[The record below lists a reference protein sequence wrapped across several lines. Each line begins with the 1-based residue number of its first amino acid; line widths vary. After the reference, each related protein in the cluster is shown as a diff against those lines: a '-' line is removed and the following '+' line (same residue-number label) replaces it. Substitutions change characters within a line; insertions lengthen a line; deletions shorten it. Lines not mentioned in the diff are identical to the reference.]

1 MTLQKASHTAKD
13 ISKRPNVLVDS
24 VYKVLRCVKEQGSVE
39 TLSRSG
45 RSQSVVTLQNV
56 SKFRKKVVR
65 NRGRSIFQVFREL
78 KISRSSTSR
87 IAARAGIKSKP
98 PLKCQLIT
106 TKQKQKRV
114 QQCRKLLK
122 ILEENPEKVIFWTDE
137 TKVTVDTFV
146 NRQTTRVLMANNTP
160 ECIVMC
166 SKKPFKD
173 NAWGLVASDGN
184 KMPLIF
190 FPDGENMNTATY
202 VKHAL
207 TPMFKWI
214 KDMKYEP
221 GTFVFQ
227 ELWLIILR

>member
-1 MTLQKASHTAKD
+1 MVIYTTMAKPLEYDTKKAIVTLPKAGHTAKD
-13 ISKRPNVLVDS
+13 ISKRLNMPVDS
-24 VYKVLRCVKEQGSVE
+24 VYKVLRHEKERGSVE

-45 RSQSVVTLQNV
+45 RPRSVVTPQNV
-56 SKFRKKVVR
+56 SKFSKKVAQ
-65 NRGRSIFQVFREL
+65 NRWRSISQVSREL
-78 KISRSSTSR
+78 KISRNSTSR

-122 ILEENPEKVIFWTDE
+122 ILEENPEKVIFWT
-137 TKVTVDTFV
+137 KVTVDTFV
-146 NRQTTRVLMANNTP
+146 NRQTTRVLMASNTPDP

-166 SKKPFKD
+166 SKKPLKV

-190 FPDGENMNTATY
+190 FLDGKNVNTAMY

-207 TPMFKWI
+207 TPKSSGSRI
-214 KDMKYEP
+214 
-221 GTFVFQ
+221 
-227 ELWLIILR
+227 